1 MAYQLIVLPTA
12 QADLAKLSPSL
23 RKSVI
28 RRLEWLCLSATA
40 IIHRRLQNM
49 PDDLAGLCR
58 LRMADYRILYWHYA
72 AKRLI
77 KIYRVQH
84 RSEVYRDL

>member
-1 MAYQLIVLPTA
+1 
-12 QADLAKLSPSL
+12 
-23 RKSVI
+23 VI
-28 RRLEWLCLSATA
+28 HRLEWLRTSAAA

-58 LRMADYRILYWHYA
+58 LRIGDYRILYWHYA
-72 AKRLI
+72 AKQMI

>member
-1 MAYQLIVLPTA
+1 LE
-12 QADLAKLSPSL
+12 KLSTSV
-23 RKSVI
+23 RESVI
-28 RRLEWLCLSATA
+28 RRLEWLRLSATA

-58 LRMADYRILYWHYA
+58 LRMGDYRIPYWRYA
-72 AKRLI
+72 ARRMI

>member
-1 MAYQLIVLPTA
+1 MAYQLIVLPAA
-12 QADLAKLSPSL
+12 QADLEKLAASARESI
-23 RKSVI
+23 I
-28 RRLEWLCLSATA
+28 RRLEWLRLNATA

-58 LRMADYRILYWHYA
+58 RRMGDYRILYWHYA
-72 AKRLI
+72 AKRTI
-77 KIYRVQH
+77 KIYRIQH

>member
-1 MAYQLIVLPTA
+1 ME
-12 QADLAKLSPSL
+12 KLSASV
-23 RKSVI
+23 RESVI
-28 RRLEWLCLSATA
+28 RRLEWLRLSAAA

-58 LRMADYRILYWHYA
+58 LRMGDYRILYWHYA
-72 AKRLI
+72 ARRMI

>member
-12 QADLAKLSPSL
+12 QADVEKLSASI
-23 RKSVI
+23 RESVI
-28 RRLEWLCLSATA
+28 RRFEWLRLSATA

-72 AKRLI
+72 AKRII
-77 KIYRVQH
+77 KVYRVQH